1 LIDGCSSFNETLRG
15 EFELFISKDFANAH
29 ERIVT
34 LEKKVSSLYSH
45 DRSATHMQGHSDALN
60 GDSFKEL
67 SERVAA
73 LEDMM
78 N

>member
-1 LIDGCSSFNETLRG
+1 LIDGSSSFNETLRG
-15 EFELFISKDFANAH
+15 EFELFTSKDFANAH
-29 ERIVT
+29 ERIVI

-45 DRSATHMQGHSDALN
+45 DRSAGHMQGHHEAIN
-60 GDSFKEL
+60 NDSLKEL
-67 SERVAA
+67 SERLAT

>member
-1 LIDGCSSFNETLRG
+1 MIDGSSSFNETLRG
-15 EFELFISKDFANAH
+15 EFELFTSKDFANAH
-29 ERIVT
+29 ERIVI

-45 DRSATHMQGHSDALN
+45 DRSAGHMQGHHEAIN
-60 GDSFKEL
+60 NDSLKEL
-67 SERVAA
+67 SERLAT